1 MEPVG
6 DVEDEEDEWEDDG
19 RLLVPVDLLK
29 VFIFESFSYESFLM
43 ERQWLPLLVPFDLL
57 KVVFLKVMKVFLLK
71 GDGHL
76 LVPVDLLKVLP

>member
-29 VFIFESFSYESFLM
+29 VLIFESFSYESFLM
-43 ERQWLPLLVPFDLL
+43 ERQWLPLLVPVDLL
-57 KVVFLKVMKVFLLK
+57 KVVFLKVMKVFSFK
-71 GDGHL
+71 GDGHYSL
-76 LVPVDLLKVLP
+76 AGPS